1 MHESPDDLALTVA
14 QFSKAIAEEPFKLKQ
29 NTKVDQEQFY
39 VASENKT
46 NENVLVRDSDGLERF
61 WQFQLMKLPMVTWD
75 VSQSIT
81 RVYPMPKLLI
91 EAYEKS
97 ADPQNLLANLPV
109 IRSGPLQKNRRIG
122 PELSRKVY
130 TLMMSTNPD
139 DLI

>member
-1 MHESPDDLALTVA
+1 MHETPDDLALTVA

-29 NTKVDQEQFY
+29 KDKEDQEQFF

-46 NENVLVRDSDGLERF
+46 NENVQVRDSDGLERF
-61 WQFQLMKLPMVTWD
+61 WQYQLMKLPLVTWD

-97 ADPQNLLANLPV
+97 SNPQNLLADLPV
-109 IRSGPLQKNRRIG
+109 IRTGPLSKNRRIG
-122 PELSRKVY
+122 PELSKKIY
-130 TLMMSTNPD
+130 TLMMSSNPD
-139 DLI
+139 DVI